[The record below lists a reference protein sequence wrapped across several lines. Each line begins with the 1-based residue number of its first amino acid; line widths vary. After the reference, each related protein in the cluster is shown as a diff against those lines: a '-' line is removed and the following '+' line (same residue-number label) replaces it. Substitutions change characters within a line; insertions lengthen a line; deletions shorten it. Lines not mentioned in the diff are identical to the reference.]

1 MREMICD
8 FATHSLC
15 NKNRNMEIPNFLL
28 TIDTL
33 EPVIGLQT
41 GKLLRYMT

>member
-8 FATHSLC
+8 FATHSLY
-15 NKNRNMEIPNFLL
+15 NKNRDMEVSNFSLI
-28 TIDTL
+28 IDTL